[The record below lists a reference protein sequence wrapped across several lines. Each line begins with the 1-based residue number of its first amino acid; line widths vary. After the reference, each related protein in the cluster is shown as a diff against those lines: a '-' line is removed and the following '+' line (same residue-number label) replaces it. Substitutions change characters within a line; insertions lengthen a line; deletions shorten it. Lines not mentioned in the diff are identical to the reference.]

1 MTDEDRKPD
10 DLEFYFD
17 AARSAAP
24 ALSPAALDRMTAQAL
39 AVQREFTAPPLA
51 RAAPRRGLLAQLL
64 ATLGGWPAIAGLATA
79 AVAGIWIGATPPAML
94 VDIAVQVGAIS
105 DTAEDDLYL
114 VDTQPAYVLSLDLTE
129 GS

>member
-1 MTDEDRKPD
+1 MTDHDRKPD
-10 DLEFYFD
+10 DLDIYFD

-39 AVQREFTAPPLA
+39 AVQKEFAAPPVA
-51 RAAPRRGLLAQLL
+51 RRAPRRGLLGQLL
-64 ATLGGWPAIAGLATA
+64 ATLGGWPAVAGLATA
-79 AVAGIWIGATPPAML
+79 GVAGIWIGATPPAML
-94 VDIAVQVGAIS
+94 INIAVDVGAVS